1 MPTPFVL
8 VRPVSPPAGYIGG
21 KRNLSRRICAIIEAT
36 PHTSY
41 AEPFVG
47 MGGIFLRRARRPRAE
62 AINDISCCAS
72 AWQAGPSSS
81 ACSPSLPN
89 A

>member
-1 MPTPFVL
+1 VQDTLHVYPFCS
-8 VRPVSPPAGYIGG
+8 RSSRFSPAGYIGG

-62 AINDISCCAS
+62 AINDISGDVVTLFRCLAEHY
-72 AWQAGPSSS
+72 PT
-81 ACSPSLPN
+81 
-89 A
+89 

>member
-1 MPTPFVL
+1 VQDTLHVYPFCS
-8 VRPVSPPAGYIGG
+8 RSSRFSPAGYIGG

-62 AINDISCCAS
+62 AINDISGTSSPCS
-72 AWQAGPSSS
+72 AA
-81 ACSPSLPN
+81 LPN
-89 A
+89 TTPT

>member
-1 MPTPFVL
+1 VQDTLHAYPFCS
-8 VRPVSPPAGYIGG
+8 RSSCFPPAGYIGG

-47 MGGIFLRRARRPRAE
+47 MGGIFLPRAAPRAE

-72 AWQAGPSSS
+72 A
-81 ACSPSLPN
+81 
-89 A
+89 

>member
-1 MPTPFVL
+1 MSTPFVL

-47 MGGIFLRRARRPRAE
+47 MGGIFLRARAPGPRRSTTFPAT
-62 AINDISCCAS
+62 SSPCS
-72 AWQAGPSSS
+72 AA
-81 ACSPSLPN
+81 LPN
-89 A
+89 TIPT